1 MCQHPASRFY
11 LVLVLRV
18 FPHPNHDSCQ
28 CPQNSY
34 QNQRA
39 EGKQGGVVETGVG
52 ERTRGTCEM
61 TRIPTL
67 SGTDGRSKG
76 MPKQRCCM
84 VEMEMPR

>member
-1 MCQHPASRFY
+1 M
-11 LVLVLRV
+11 
-18 FPHPNHDSCQ
+18 
-28 CPQNSY
+28 
-34 QNQRA
+34 
-39 EGKQGGVVETGVG
+39 VETGVG